1 MIKTTLTITQ
11 NIELKKCHNFST
23 ILEQYLWDMKFT
35 VLLDPSYLIITI
47 YLPVFY
53 LIYSQQHKGKFKRH

>member
-35 VLLDPSYLIITI
+35 VLLDPS
-47 YLPVFY
+47 
-53 LIYSQQHKGKFKRH
+53 